1 MARDIFLLYLEHLD
15 AALENFCDSHW
26 PCEHVDPDTGS
37 RCVNVKSGHGDKGHQ
52 NANGK
57 IFADGEYTSRRGFD
71 TLQAEF
77 SNNTYFRL
85 NELLRILRD
94 RRAVPLER
102 MTLRNDEIHIAAEI
116 HRDDVLTSFYHHASD
131 GGRAERYN
139 SHSVCFCCL
148 LRPPEH
154 ALPCGHVLCTQC
166 ISLYGC
172 QQPGSRTEISI
183 DYCPLEAKS
192 KQKSQ
197 PWKVHLKPDA
207 AGVRILTLD
216 GYVQISVTTA
226 GTDQEPVAVYGQSLK
241 SKLYNI

>member
-1 MARDIFLLYLEHLD
+1 MARDIFPLYLEHLD